1 MFTFSAFSKIS
12 LCLHPA
18 VRVIILP
25 CLSLA
30 LLAGCVTA
38 EGEATLAPLR
48 PPIQAEKS
56 PEKIGRNKQEDIAAA
71 ASGQVTPPA
80 SETATAE
87 TAATETAATETAIAA
102 AQDTETE
109 TADAGGADTLAP
121 DALNNDEMTALPGD
135 DETLI
140 AAVLPPPTPEPAAEP
155 APEPE
160 PEPELPPELDPESL
174 IGSTASDVERQLGQ
188 PVLRRLEG
196 TTEVWQYRM
205 ESCIIDFVLPEG
217 TTVLAWNSRHRQHGQ
232 TYDALS
238 CRRDLALKAGL

>member
-87 TAATETAATETAIAA
+87 TAATETAIAA

-140 AAVLPPPTPEPAAEP
+140 AAVLPPPTPEPTPEP

-205 ESCIIDFVLPEG
+205 ESCVIDFVLPEG
-217 TTVLAWNSRHRQHGQ
+217 ATVLAWNSRHRQHGQ